1 MPLSESVAEAK
12 SERVFI
18 MEYLFYITVY
28 NISVRVCTNEINVR
42 EYFRTNLFSRHI
54 LPAYSYSED
63 LPNGIPD
70 VKLTITNDS
79 SQPIIKFED
88 GHYFASYKDI
98 CRDIR
103 HVSYLV
109 LYVIQVC
116 MQRRGLYYVHSA
128 AVDIGGSGILLLGD
142 SGAGKTTAPLSAC
155 KDFGARIIGDD
166 SAIIGEENQM
176 AVTLA
181 GNNTLFCRERYSE
194 AFSYDDMNKNYY
206 MSVPHC
212 KESSVVKMIVSLMPY
227 CENKTYKNNGQGLR
241 KLLDLMSLHIAG
253 IGYYY
258 LPDHLIYPNMDN
270 SVFAKERL
278 LFADRLISSVD
289 VYELYGDRMY
299 IMEGCR
305 DLFSRIQSS
314 GAQLL

>member
-1 MPLSESVAEAK
+1 MPLSEGVAEAK
-12 SERVFI
+12 SESGFI

-28 NISVRVCTNEINVR
+28 NITVRVCTNEINVR

-63 LPNGIPD
+63 LSNCIPD

-79 SQPIIKFED
+79 SHPIIKFED
-88 GHYFASYKDI
+88 GHHFASYKDI

-103 HVSYLV
+103 HLSYLV

-116 MQRRGLYYVHSA
+116 MQRRGLYYVHCA

-142 SGAGKTTAPLSAC
+142 SGAGKTTAALSAC

-181 GNNTLFCRERYSE
+181 GNSTIFCRERYSE
-194 AFSYDDMNKNYY
+194 AFSYDNMNKNYY
-206 MSVPHC
+206 MSVPRFT
-212 KESSVVKMIVSLMPY
+212 ESSLVRMIVSLTPY
-227 CENKTYKNNGQGLR
+227 CENKTNINTGQGLR
-241 KLLDLMSLHIAG
+241 KMLDLMSLHIAG

-258 LPDHLIYPNMDN
+258 LPDRLIYPNMDN
-270 SVFAKERL
+270 SVFAKERF
-278 LFADRLISSVD
+278 LFATRLVNSVH
-289 VYELYGDRMY
+289 VYELCGDREY
-299 IMEGCR
+299 IMDGCQK
-305 DLFSRIQSS
+305 LFSRIQAS
-314 GAQLL
+314 GPQML